1 MHRLGEHPHNV
12 HAIHL
17 QLQYGKKNKRMSVIY
32 TKCIQFMY
40 LVCLDVSILLTL
52 LLEHNMADFEALE
65 IPCRDS
71 ACF

>member
-1 MHRLGEHPHNV
+1 
-12 HAIHL
+12 
-17 QLQYGKKNKRMSVIY
+17 LQYGKKNKRMSVIY